1 MQKHTAQASVDAATS
16 NTAGTEPKLVRGL
29 ANRHIQ
35 LIAIGGAIGT
45 GLFMGAGKMIH
56 VSGSSI
62 VLTYAIIGFFLF
74 FVMRALGELLL
85 SNLNFKTFADFATHY
100 LGEWAGFFVGW
111 SYWMTLVIVGVAD
124 FIVIGGYFK
133 FWFPDLTPWI
143 PGMAT
148 LGFLFLLNIMA
159 VKAFGE
165 MEFWFALIKII
176 AIVSLIV
183 AAVVMVATGF
193 VSPNGVAASFS
204 HVIEPGTMFPNGVM
218 GFFAGFQIAIF
229 SFAGIELLG
238 TTAAEAKDP
247 YKTLPKAINA
257 VPVRVLLFYV
267 LSLSCIIAVSS
278 WAMVAPDKSPFVQ
291 LFQTAGLPIA
301 AGVINF
307 VVISSAMSAGNCDVF
322 CSSRMLFGL
331 SCEVDAPSMFKRL
344 SKSAVPMTALFFSCF
359 CMFMG
364 TALLVLVPDL
374 MVVFT
379 TVSTIA
385 AILFIF
391 TWCIILASYLAY
403 RAKRPD
409 LHASSTFKMPAG
421 VVMSWACLVFFVFVL
436 GLLALERDTR
446 QALVFMPLWFVY
458 LFVMYRIQRTK
469 KRALKLKTPYVS
481 GRSNDGRSEA
491 AAGI

>member
-1 MQKHTAQASVDAATS
+1 MQKQPVHASSDASAS
-16 NTAGTEPKLVRGL
+16 APDGEGTLVRGL

-85 SNLNFKTFADFATHY
+85 SNLKFKTFADFATHY
-100 LGEWAGFFVGW
+100 LGPWAGFFVGW

-133 FWFPDLTPWI
+133 FWFPDLSPWI
-143 PGMAT
+143 PGMGT
-148 LGFLFLLNIMA
+148 LAFLFLLNIMA

-165 MEFWFALIKII
+165 MEFWFALIKIV

-183 AAVVMVATGF
+183 AAFVMVASGF
-193 VSPNGVAASFS
+193 VSPTGVTASFK
-204 HVIEPGTMFPNGVM
+204 HVIEPGTMFPNGIM

-257 VPVRVLLFYV
+257 VPIRVLLFYV

-291 LFQTAGLPIA
+291 LFQIAGLPIA

-322 CSSRMLFGL
+322 SSSRMLFGL
-331 SCEVDAPSMFKRL
+331 SCEVDAPSVFKRL
-344 SKSAVPMTALFFSCF
+344 SKSAVPMPALIFSCF

-364 TALLVLVPDL
+364 TALLVLIPDL
-374 MVVFT
+374 MTVFT

-391 TWCIILASYLAY
+391 TWCIILGSYLAY

-409 LHASSTFKMPAG
+409 LHETSTFKMPAG
-421 VVMSWACLVFFVFVL
+421 IFMSWACLAFFVFVL
-436 GLLALERDTR
+436 GLLALEPDTR

-458 LFVMYRIQRTK
+458 LFVMYRIQRVK
-469 KRALKLKTPYVS
+469 KRAIKRGLSAASVQTS
-481 GRSNDGRSEA
+481 GARPEA
-491 AAGI
+491 AAGV